1 MLQSQGL
8 RAAAGRFP
16 VLTFQSIGQSSSTN
30 SATKSI
36 SLGIG
41 TASSDRY
48 VIVLVQWPAG
58 NNRTISSAT
67 INGVS
72 ASIAT
77 NNSSSSL
84 AFGNAAIFAKVTAGS
99 GSQTISVTLSGTT
112 NTATSGFAV
121 YTLTGRTTLAFSSQN
136 QSAVA
141 TATSRSTTLTVP
153 ANGLSLN
160 WWISVSTPTSGS
172 WSGSPSTPVKQSP
185 ITQRICS
192 SAFENFSS
200 ASQSVTATFSHSNNI
215 AVRLVSS
222 SYTYT

>member
-16 VLTFQSIGQSSSTN
+16 VLTFQSIGASSSTN

-36 SLGIG
+36 SLNIG

-58 NNRTISSAT
+58 NNRTINSAT

-84 AFGNAAIFAKVTAGS
+84 AFGNGAIFAKVAAGS
-99 GSQTISVTLSGTT
+99 GSQTISFVLSGTT
-112 NTATSGFAV
+112 NNATSGFAV

-153 ANGLSLN
+153 ADGLSLN
-160 WWISVSTPTSGS
+160 WWISTNTPTSGS
-172 WSGSPSTPVKQSP
+172 WSGTPSAPVDQSG
-185 ITQRICS
+185 TTLRVCS

-200 ASQSVTATFSHSNNI
+200 ASQSVTATFSHSNSI
-215 AVRLVSS
+215 PVRLVSS